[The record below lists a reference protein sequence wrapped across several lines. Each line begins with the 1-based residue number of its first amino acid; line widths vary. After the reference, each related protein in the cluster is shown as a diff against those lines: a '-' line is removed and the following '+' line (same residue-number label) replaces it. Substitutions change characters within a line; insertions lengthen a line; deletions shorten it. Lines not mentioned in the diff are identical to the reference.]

1 MSKLVKNYIYNIL
14 YQIFLVI
21 VPLLTAPYLSRIL
34 GTEALGVYSYI
45 NSVVSVITTFGLLGL
60 QSYGYRQIAYERNDA
75 DGVSKAFSSLLTLRF
90 VLLAIVSAIYIPL
103 SFLSEYRLYYIIQYA
118 LIFAQF
124 VDVSWVFIGY
134 EDLGIVSFRNFLAKF
149 ITVIGIFLF
158 VKNDEDLWVYFAIFA
173 FTTLITSISIYP
185 VLKKYVKFKFLSI
198 KSVFSHLKPAILL
211 FIPQVA
217 TTLYL
222 QFDKI
227 MLKGLS
233 GSASQV
239 AFYDYAEKIINIP
252 LALITALGTVMMPR
266 LANLYAN
273 HDSQKITEYLNKT
286 IRFVNFLSIPL
297 AMGLAGISCGFIPW
311 YLGSNYTTTAY
322 AIIVLCPICILNAIS
337 NVFGAQY
344 LTAVNKTKVLTI
356 AYYSAAGVDII
367 GNALLIPRFGC
378 IGAAIATVLCMGTS
392 VFIQYIS
399 VRKGVKLVGCL
410 KNAMKNFASSA
421 MMLAAVLVLS
431 ALMEVNVISTITE
444 IVVGVA
450 VYFAM
455 EFLLKDA
462 ILFDIIDI
470 GKGFLC
476 RIKKKL

>member
-21 VPLLTAPYLSRIL
+21 VPLVTAPYLSRVL
-34 GTEALGVYSYI
+34 GTEALGTYSYI

-60 QSYGYRQIAYERNDA
+60 QSYGYRQIAYERNSV
-75 DGVSKAFSSLLTLRF
+75 DGAIKAFSSLLALRF
-90 VLLAIVSAIYIPL
+90 ILLGIISVIYIPL
-103 SFLSEYRLYYIIQYA
+103 SFLSYDRFYYLIQYA

-134 EDLGIVSFRNFLAKF
+134 EDLGIVSFRNFVAKF
-149 ITVIGIFLF
+149 ITVIGIFVF
-158 VKNDEDLWVYFAIFA
+158 VKSDADLWVYFSVFA
-173 FTTLITSISIYP
+173 FTTLITTVSIYP
-185 VLKKYVKFKFLSI
+185 ILNKYVKFKIPPAKSI
-198 KSVFSHLKPAILL
+198 FFHLKPAVLL
-211 FIPQVA
+211 FIPQIA

-266 LANLYAN
+266 LANLHAN
-273 HDSQKITEYLNKT
+273 HDSQKISEYLNKT
-286 IRFVNFLSIPL
+286 VRFVNFLSIPL

-311 YLGSNYTTTAY
+311 YLGDNYTATAY
-322 AIIVLCPICILNAIS
+322 AIIVLCPICILNALS

-356 AYYSAAGVDII
+356 AYYSAAVVDII
-367 GNALLIPRFGC
+367 GNALLIPEFGC
-378 IGAAIATVLCMGTS
+378 TGAAIATVLCMFAS

-399 VRKGVKLVGCL
+399 IRKDIKLVGCF
-410 KNAMKNFASSA
+410 KNTIKNTVS
-421 MMLAAVLVLS
+421 
-431 ALMEVNVISTITE
+431 STIMLVTISVLFMFLQISVMSTLVE
-444 IVVGVA
+444 IIAGVA

-462 ILFDIIDI
+462 ILFDIIGI

-476 RIKKKL
+476 RIKKK

>member
-1 MSKLVKNYIYNIL
+1 MSKLVKNYIYNIS
-14 YQIFLVI
+14 YQIFLII
-21 VPLLTAPYLSRIL
+21 VPLVTAPYLSRVL
-34 GTEALGVYSYI
+34 GTEALGTYSYI

-60 QSYGYRQIAYERNDA
+60 QSYGYRQIAYERNSVCGA
-75 DGVSKAFSSLLTLRF
+75 TNAFSSLLTLRF
-90 VLLAIVSAIYIPL
+90 VLLVIVSIIYIPL
-103 SFLSEYRLYYIIQYA
+103 SLLSNDRLYYEIQYA

-134 EDLGIVSFRNFLAKF
+134 EDLGIVSFRNFLAKL
-149 ITVIGIFLF
+149 ITVVGIFLF
-158 VKNDEDLWVYFAIFA
+158 VKSDEDLWIYFAIFA
-173 FTTLITSISIYP
+173 FTTLITTISIYP
-185 VLKKYVKFKFLSI
+185 MLKKYVEFKFSSI
-198 KSVFSHLKPAILL
+198 KNAFSHLKPAILL

-273 HDSQKITEYLNKT
+273 RDSKKISEYLNKT

-297 AMGLAGISCGFIPW
+297 AMGIAGISCGLIPW
-311 YLGSNYTTTAY
+311 YLGNNYTTTAY
-322 AIIVLCPICILNAIS
+322 AIIVLCPICILNSLS

-344 LTAVNKTKVLTI
+344 LTAVNKTKILTI

-367 GNALLIPRFGC
+367 GNAILIPKFGC
-378 IGAAIATVLCMGTS
+378 IGAAIATAFCMCTS
-392 VFIQYIS
+392 VCIQYIS
-399 VRKGVKLVGCL
+399 VRKEVKLNGCL
-410 KNAMKNFASSA
+410 KNAIKNIISSVI
-421 MMLAAVLVLS
+421 MLAAILLIYS
-431 ALMEVNVISTITE
+431 LMKVNVISTITE
-444 IVVGVA
+444 VFVGA
-450 VYFAM
+450 VTYFVM
-455 EFLLKDA
+455 EFLLKDEM
-462 ILFDIIDI
+462 LFDILSI
-470 GKGFLC
+470 GKGLLC
-476 RIKKKL
+476 RTKRK